1 MRCRMVLRCRVVL
14 VLRRRVVLELRCRVV
29 LVPGRRVVLVLR
41 RRVVLVLRRRVV
53 LVLRRRVVLVPRRRV
68 VLVLRRRVVLV
79 PRRRVVLVLRRRL
92 CAIATGLWMRCT
104 VETVRPRMICG
115 ARVGGRPPG
124 PIARRCRE
132 SRLGTGMHHGAA
144 GRPCRENTAAM
155 EQSWTHG
162 GSDGGASVIE
172 IRAQYTVS
180 ARHEDV
186 LALLRG
192 HCEVM

>member
-1 MRCRMVLRCRVVL
+1 MRRRMILWGRPELRCRMELRC
-14 VLRRRVVLELRCRVV
+14 RVVLELRCRVV
-29 LVPGRRVVLVLR
+29 LVPGCRVVLVPGC
-41 RRVVLVLRRRVV
+41 RVV
-53 LVLRRRVVLVPRRRV
+53 LVLRRRVVLVPGCRV

-92 CAIATGLWMRCT
+92 CAIATSLRMRCT
-104 VETVRPRMICG
+104 VETVRPRMIGG

-124 PIARRCRE
+124 PIARRWRE

-144 GRPCRENTAAM
+144 GRPCPENTAAM

-162 GSDGGASVIE
+162 GGDGGASVIE

-180 ARHEDV
+180 ARHEHV